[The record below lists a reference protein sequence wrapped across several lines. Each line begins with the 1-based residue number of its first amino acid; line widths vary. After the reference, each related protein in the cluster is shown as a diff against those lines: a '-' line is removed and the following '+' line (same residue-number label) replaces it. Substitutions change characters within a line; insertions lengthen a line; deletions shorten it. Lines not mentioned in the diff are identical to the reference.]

1 MFRYLLKQT
10 SVQNTVHNIIY
21 RAPKISS
28 DAMRLFLRLWPWK
41 CLWNDRNSVMMI
53 MMMTTKMMMM
63 MMIIIIIIIIIR
75 RRRRMKTVLI
85 ATLRHPYHPSFNVMT
100 INKINKRV
108 SLCWLQKYQCLIA
121 LLLWSFPRL
130 RPFVVLVRVVWKCKW
145 LRGLLEC
152 YCRGTTEV
160 IEENPVPVPL
170 CPPKVSHGLTC
181 NRVQSSGVRVRRLPA
196 WAVAWNFED

>member
-1 MFRYLLKQT
+1 MFRYLLKQA

-21 RAPKISS
+21 RASKNSS

-41 CLWNDRNSVMMI
+41 CCLWNDRNSVMM
-53 MMMTTKMMMM
+53 MMMMM
-63 MMIIIIIIIIIR
+63 MMIIIIIIII
-75 RRRRMKTVLI
+75 MKTVLL
-85 ATLRHPYHPSFNVMT
+85 ATLRHPYHPSLNVMNV
-100 INKINKRV
+100 NKIHKRV
-108 SLCWLQKYQCLIA
+108 SVCWLQKYQCLIA

-130 RPFVVLVRVVWKCKW
+130 HPFVVLVSVVWRCRW

-160 IEENPVPVPL
+160 IEENPVLVPL
-170 CPPKVSHGLTC
+170 CPPKVSHGLAC
-181 NRVQSSGVRVRRLPA
+181 NRAQSSAVRVRWLTA